1 MRWKYMNKSKIKNKN
16 KNTYAYIILN
26 SHWIIKIVESNGLLS
41 WRYFILIPLASAHTA
56 PYLCFSS
63 ISVCLLLWI
72 CFIWFV
78 FAMNVSFVHLTK
90 LWKFTYF
97 CFICLLCFFF
107 VYFVFVCVIW
117 EFIVWKRVIKFLCL
131 EYTGGEC
138 IIKCSTGYIMLRLWQ
153 CIIDRSR

>member
-1 MRWKYMNKSKIKNKN
+1 MIQFCSERMRWKYINKSKIKNKN

-97 CFICLLCFFF
+97 CFICLLCFFS
-107 VYFVFVCVIW
+107 CI
-117 EFIVWKRVIKFLCL
+117 LCL
-131 EYTGGEC
+131 CVWFGNSSYENVSLNFC
-138 IIKCSTGYIMLRLWQ
+138 VSSTQ
-153 CIIDRSR
+153 AVNA